1 MGKLVV
7 NEAAFPAAGGAGPSG
22 VRTIAKSQVAKV
34 ACTPAYR

>member
-1 MGKLVV
+1 MNKLVV

-22 VRTIAKSQVAKV
+22 TRTIAKSQVAKV

>member
-1 MGKLVV
+1 MNKLVV

-22 VRTIAKSQVAKV
+22 IRTIAKSQVAKV